1 MKKPA
6 HETRQH
12 ILDVTRALMT
22 RKGYTAVGLAEV
34 VAAAEVPKGSF
45 YYYFKS
51 KEEFGLALLDE
62 YFSAYLATVD
72 RLLGAGGSGAERLM
86 AYFAYWKDTQGS
98 DFPDD
103 KCLVVKLGPEMCDLS
118 DDMRS
123 VLRTGTDAI
132 IQRITRCTE
141 HGQADGSIPTTVP
154 ATELGEALYQLWLGA
169 SLLAKLNDS
178 TAAFDTALAASH
190 RLLA

>member
-6 HETRQH
+6 QETRQH

-34 VAAAEVPKGSF
+34 VAAAGVPKGSF

-51 KEEFGLALLDE
+51 KEEFGLALLEE
-62 YFSAYLATVD
+62 YFSAYLTTVD
-72 RLLGAGGSGAERLM
+72 GLLGAKGSGAERLL
-86 AYFAYWKDTQGS
+86 AYFGYWKDTQGS

-118 DDMRS
+118 DDMRM
-123 VLRTGTDAI
+123 VLRKGTDAI
-132 IQRITRCTE
+132 IQRIARCADQ
-141 HGQADGSIPTTVP
+141 GVADGSISTAVP
-154 ATELGEALYQLWLGA
+154 PPELAESLYQLWLGA
-169 SLLAKLNDS
+169 SLLAKLNQS
-178 TAAFDTALAASH
+178 TASFDTALAASH
-190 RLLA
+190 HLLA

>member
-1 MKKPA
+1 
-6 HETRQH
+6 
-12 ILDVTRALMT
+12 
-22 RKGYTAVGLAEV
+22 
-34 VAAAEVPKGSF
+34 
-45 YYYFKS
+45 
-51 KEEFGLALLDE
+51 
-62 YFSAYLATVD
+62 
-72 RLLGAGGSGAERLM
+72 M

-141 HGQADGSIPTTVP
+141 HGQADGSITTTVP

-178 TAAFDTALAASH
+178 TAAFDTALAASR